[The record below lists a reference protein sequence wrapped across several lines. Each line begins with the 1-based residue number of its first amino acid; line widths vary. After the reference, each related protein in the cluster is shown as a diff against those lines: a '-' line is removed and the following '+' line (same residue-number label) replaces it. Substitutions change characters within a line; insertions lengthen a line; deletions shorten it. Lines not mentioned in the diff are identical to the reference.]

1 MSKIPFNKLLFLLP
15 LLVFVALCSQGQN
28 PMQFSLE
35 EAREHAIEHNKNLVN
50 AGLTVDEADLQLRE
64 TIAQGLPQIDATI
77 DYNNYFGSTA
87 TLGDMPA
94 FEIEFNPTSNLG
106 VSVSQLIFSGSYIV
120 GIQTARLY
128 KQITEASLEKTE
140 LEIKAQVTQSYFLS
154 LVAQKSQDII
164 EANLENMKGLLE
176 KTKALVEAGVAEEVD
191 YDQLSV
197 QASMLEDASRAA
209 GRQAEMALNMLR
221 LQMGLEADVEI
232 ELTDQFKDL
241 ISHTDFQATLGESF
255 NFEKNLDYRQVA
267 LQTDIAEKQIN
278 LERSAYLPTLVGF
291 YNYTEKLLK
300 PEFDMTPNHVIG
312 LNLNIPI
319 FSSGARRARVNQAR
333 VNLKVAENQ
342 KDLLR
347 QQLLIQEKQLRY
359 NLNNALEQYESQE
372 RNLQVARR
380 VFDNINNKYSQGMV
394 SSLDLTTANN
404 NYLQAENSYISSM
417 MQLMEAQIELEKLL
431 NEL

>member
-372 RNLQVARR
+372 INLQVARR